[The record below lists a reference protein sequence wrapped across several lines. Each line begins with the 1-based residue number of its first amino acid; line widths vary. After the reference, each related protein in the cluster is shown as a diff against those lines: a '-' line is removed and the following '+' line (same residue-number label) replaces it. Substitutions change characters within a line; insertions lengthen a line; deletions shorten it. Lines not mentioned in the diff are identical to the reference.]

1 MWKERLRTRHMRLVM
16 NKGQHVECKNVL
28 RLAHGN
34 SLFSLASMTKIDCV
48 DQVDNQQTVRINETM
63 IQIKLMA
70 GRKSSL
76 CTVSKL
82 RR

>member
-1 MWKERLRTRHMRLVM
+1 MRLVM
-16 NKGQHVECKNVL
+16 NKGAAVECKNVL

-34 SLFSLASMTKIDCV
+34 SLFLHSVMTKIDCV
-48 DQVDNQQTVRINETM
+48 DQVDNQQTVRNQQTM

-76 CTVSKL
+76 CTRFKL